1 MRVLPLRVKGCCS
14 GRGIRNHLIQHLKDL
29 PNENSRSPAILRH
42 NWQVKTVESRCAKW
56 RCDVC
61 VHCKM
66 ITPIK
71 PINTCTP
78 SHQPAS
84 LSVVGGLTKYIDS
97 DGASQA
103 YSTVLLIMVTTLH
116 VRDPGP
122 RLMTARRY
130 PLATKAFSLV
140 SQLDQNRIRSRLNVL
155 FIPL

>member
-1 MRVLPLRVKGCCS
+1 
-14 GRGIRNHLIQHLKDL
+14 
-29 PNENSRSPAILRH
+29 
-42 NWQVKTVESRCAKW
+42 
-56 RCDVC
+56 
-61 VHCKM
+61 M

-103 YSTVLLIMVTTLH
+103 YSTVLLIMVATLH

-155 FIPL
+155 FIPLKLTKPQTCTYEKTLEHEASHGRTHSRDIPVTGVRRAQGLV